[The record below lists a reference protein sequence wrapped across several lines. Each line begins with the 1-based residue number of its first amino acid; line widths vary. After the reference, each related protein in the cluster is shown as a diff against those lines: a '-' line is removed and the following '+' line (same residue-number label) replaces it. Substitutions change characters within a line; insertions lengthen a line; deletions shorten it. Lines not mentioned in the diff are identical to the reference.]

1 MGISAMDIIGT
12 PDASYE
18 LLRERGLK
26 SLNQGD
32 LEVAHPLFAE
42 ALVRARADGE
52 ERLIDRAF
60 CNLAAVEIE
69 LGRVAEADLIRL
81 REILMRNIDAESCRL
96 AAYWLAR
103 AHDLKKAYKK
113 ALFYARVSLD
123 RSIALG
129 RQDWIASSHN
139 TLGNI
144 LIAESYF
151 DQARCEY
158 EQALA
163 MMPSGHSLDR
173 ALILDNLGYCRTVEG
188 RFKEGFHHLY
198 DSLRTLRAMGARAF
212 ERYPR
217 IGLCFAML
225 EVGRYRAAYR
235 HGVIALQIADSV
247 GDNDI
252 SKNALYLLG
261 ETANLAR
268 DIQGAREHFRLL
280 QERFFPNDRYLPD
293 FLLAIDVRKLIN
305 LKA

>member
-1 MGISAMDIIGT
+1 MDLIGT
-12 PDASYE
+12 TPASYE

-32 LEVAHPLFAE
+32 LQVARSLFEE
-42 ALVRARADGE
+42 ALVRAREGGE

-69 LGRVAEADLIRL
+69 TGTIADADLIRL
-81 REILMRNIDAESCRL
+81 REILMRNIDPENCRL

-103 AHDLKKAYKK
+103 AHELKKAYKK
-113 ALFYARVSLD
+113 ALFYARISLD
-123 RSIALG
+123 RSTVLE

-151 DQARCEY
+151 DQARFEY

-163 MMPSGHSLDR
+163 MMPSEHGLDR
-173 ALILDNLGYCRTVEG
+173 ALILDNLGYCRTLEG
-188 RFKEGFHHLY
+188 RFTEAFRDLY
-198 DSLRTLRAMGARAF
+198 ESLRTLRALGARGF

-225 EVGRYRAAYR
+225 EIGRYRSAHR
-235 HGVIALQIADSV
+235 HGLIALKIADSV
-247 GDNDI
+247 GDNDT
-252 SKNALYLLG
+252 SKNSLYLLG
-261 ETANLAR
+261 EAANLACNTR
-268 DIQGAREHFRLL
+268 GAREHFRAL

>member
-1 MGISAMDIIGT
+1 MDTIAT
-12 PDASYE
+12 TAASYD
-18 LLRERGLK
+18 LLRDQGLK
-26 SLNQGD
+26 SLSQGD
-32 LEVAHPLFAE
+32 SEVALRFFEE
-42 ALVRARADGE
+42 ALERAREDGD
-52 ERLIDRAF
+52 ERLIDRTF

-69 LGRVAEADLIRL
+69 LGRIADGSLIRL
-81 REILMRNIDAESCRL
+81 REILMRNIDQESCRL

-103 AHDLKKAYKK
+103 AHDLKKSYKK

-123 RSIALG
+123 RSIVLG

-151 DQARCEY
+151 DQARFEY

-188 RFKEGFHHLY
+188 RFKEGFRHLY

-252 SKNALYLLG
+252 AKNALYLLG

-268 DIQGAREHFRLL
+268 DTQGAREHFRTL

>member
-1 MGISAMDIIGT
+1 MDLIGT
-12 PDASYE
+12 TPTSYE

-32 LEVAHPLFAE
+32 LEVAHRLFEE
-42 ALVRARADGE
+42 ALVRAREDGE

-69 LGRVAEADLIRL
+69 TGTVSDGDLIRL
-81 REILMRNIDAESCRL
+81 REILMRNTDLENCWL
-96 AAYWLAR
+96 AAYNLAH
-103 AHDLKKAYKK
+103 AHELRKAYKK
-113 ALFYARVSLD
+113 GLFYARISLD
-123 RSIALG
+123 RAVVLD
-129 RQDWIASSHN
+129 RRDWKAVSHN
-139 TLGNI
+139 SIGNI

-151 DQARCEY
+151 DQALAEY
-158 EQALA
+158 EQALDL
-163 MMPSGHSLDR
+163 MPQERRLER

-188 RFKEGFHHLY
+188 RYAEAFRDLY
-198 DSLRTLRAMGARAF
+198 QSLRTLRAMGARGF

-225 EVGRYRAAYR
+225 EIGRYRAAYR
-235 HGVIALQIADSV
+235 HGLIALKIAQSV
-247 GDNDI
+247 GDHDI
-252 SKNALYLLG
+252 EKNSLYLLG
-261 ETANLAR
+261 EAANLAS
-268 DIQGAREHFRLL
+268 DIRGARAHFRTL

>member
-1 MGISAMDIIGT
+1 MIGT
-12 PDASYE
+12 TDASYE
-18 LLRERGLK
+18 LLRDRGLQAL
-26 SLNQGD
+26 SQGD
-32 LEVAHPLFAE
+32 SEVALHFFEE
-42 ALVRARADGE
+42 ALDRARENGD
-52 ERLIDRAF
+52 ERLIDRTF

-69 LGRVAEADLIRL
+69 LGRIQDGSLVRL

-123 RSIALG
+123 RSIVLE

-163 MMPSGHSLDR
+163 MMPEEHSLDR
-173 ALILDNLGYCRTVEG
+173 ALILDNLGYCRIVEG
-188 RFKEGFHHLY
+188 RFSEGFRHLY
-198 DSLRTLRAMGARAF
+198 ESLRTFRRKGARGF
-212 ERYPR
+212 ERGPR
-217 IGLCFAML
+217 LSLCFALL

-235 HGVIALQIADSV
+235 HGLVALKIAEDF
-247 GDNDI
+247 GDKDVA
-252 SKNALYLLG
+252 KNALYLLG
-261 ETANLAR
+261 EAANLASDTR
-268 DIQGAREHFRLL
+268 GAREHFRDL